1 MASRRI
7 KRTGMRSSKAPMI
20 ACLIG
25 MVITVI
31 LASVIVA
38 YGGTHTYK
46 VPLMYGVVDPDSVLV
61 RMLEIGTGT
70 QVGDDSIVAA
80 FPDTLVYTGVD
91 SQKIYEVQ
99 VFERWYSSGEYERP
113 VTWTIPF
120 RLVVASATISAGDAA
135 EIADSTDA
143 QLTATKGTG
152 PWGASGGGVYTV
164 DIFIGDTLGGTTTS
178 VSGVTVDFRNW
189 AIDYPAERTVSSN
202 ENGIARIGTDS
213 DSLAILA
220 VHNPFYVFPTSW
232 DSITWSADYTDTILG
247 YLNLPAAVAAP
258 AYVVAYIDIMGSSV
272 DSVTGQAI
280 PRDKIYT
287 YLDLVAEGGTV
298 LSDGSQAYIPKRE
311 RKKPNSDGRVNYVVP
326 ANSALTPVGSYYVL
340 SFEAWDGQTLTEGI
354 LKRFTLDTL
363 VDPINILD
371 ATEAAP

>member
-7 KRTGMRSSKAPMI
+7 KQTGMRSPKAPAI
-20 ACLIG
+20 ACMIG
-25 MVITVI
+25 MVFVML
-31 LASVIVA
+31 LASWVEA
-38 YGGTHTYK
+38 GTHTEMVRVTGYSS
-46 VPLMYGVVDPDSVLV
+46 DPDSTRIMVFQGGGGGQ
-61 RMLEIGTGT
+61 I
-70 QVGDDSIVAA
+70 GDDSITGAYPDSFA
-80 FPDTLVYTGVD
+80 FTVD
-91 SQKIYEVQ
+91 SGNNISIECYEK
-99 VFERWYSSGEYERP
+99 WWGSA
-113 VTWTIPF
+113 TWGLQWTRDISL
-120 RLVVASATISAGDAA
+120 RLVTATATIDYAQV
-135 EIADSTDA
+135 ADSVDSVLSRAHGYTSWA
-143 QLTATKGTG
+143 GAGTG
-152 PWGASGGGVYTV
+152 TYTI
-164 DIFIGDTLGGTTTS
+164 DIFVGDTLGGTTTS

-189 AIDYPAERTVSSN
+189 AIGWPPERSVATN
-202 ENGIARIGTDS
+202 ENGIARIATDS

-272 DSVTGQAI
+272 DSATGQAI

-298 LSDGSQAYIPKRE
+298 LNDGSQAFIPKRE
-311 RKKPNSDGRVNYVVP
+311 RKKPNSDGRVYYVVP

-340 SFEAWDGQTLTEGI
+340 SFEAWDGQTMVEGI

-371 ATEAAP
+371 ATEVAP

>member
-7 KRTGMRSSKAPMI
+7 KQASMRSDKAPMI
-20 ACLIG
+20 ACLIALG
-25 MVITVI
+25 LMVFWANVW
-31 LASVIVA
+31 
-38 YGGTHTYK
+38 GGTHTYK
-46 VPLMYGVVDPDSVLV
+46 VPLMYGVVEPDSVLL
-61 RMLEIGTGT
+61 RILEVGTGT
-70 QVGDDSIVAA
+70 QLNGDTITSG
-80 FPDTLVYTGVD
+80 FPDTIIHTGLD

-99 VFERWYSSGEYERP
+99 VFEKWFGSGEYERP
-113 VTWTIPF
+113 ITWIIPF
-120 RLVVASATISAGDAA
+120 RLVVASATISAADAQ

-152 PWGASGGGVYTV
+152 PWGASGGGTYTV
-164 DIFIGDTLGGTTTS
+164 DVFVGDTLGGVTTS

-189 AIDYPAERTVSSN
+189 ALDYPPERTVVSN
-202 ENGIARIGTDS
+202 ENGIARIGTNS
-213 DSLAILA
+213 DSLAFLA

-258 AYVVAYIDIMGSSV
+258 AYVVAYIDIMSSSV
-272 DSVTGQAI
+272 DSATGQAI

-298 LSDGSQAYIPKRE
+298 LNDGSSAYVPKRE
-311 RKKPNSDGRVNYVVP
+311 RKRPNSDGRVNYVVP

-340 SFEAWDGQTLTEGI
+340 SFEAWDGQTLTKGI

-371 ATEAAP
+371 ATEVAP